1 MIYIDV
7 YFKKYGW
14 CQFGAFR
21 TSSVSKVA
29 HKSVAY
35 ARHWQIGFKYF
46 KVRCDDG
53 REYNVADLRSKG
65 VITCVRK

>member
-1 MIYIDV
+1 MIYIDI
-7 YFKKYGW
+7 YSEKYGW

-21 TSSVSKVA
+21 SQSVHKVA
-29 HKSVAY
+29 RKTFAY

-53 REYNVADLRSKG
+53 REYNVSDLRSKG
-65 VITCVRK
+65 VITCIIR